1 MRFHRN
7 ATRRLAG
14 RRELVLAIG
23 CSHARPRPNAQRAI
37 PISGDFDD
45 RKSGMVS
52 TASFAVLV
60 AMKSPQDIAENSMA
74 EPFRLGEAD
83 RVLLWRAEALDKA
96 GYDDEAVLQ
105 LALGRDVDLHQA
117 VDLLSRGCPSETALR
132 ILL

>member
-1 MRFHRN
+1 MQFHRN
-7 ATRRLAG
+7 AKRRLAG
-14 RRELVLAIG
+14 QRELVLAIG
-23 CSHARPRPNAQRAI
+23 CGHAHPGSYAQRTI
-37 PISGDFDD
+37 PISGDFGD

-52 TASFAVLV
+52 MACFVVLV
-60 AMKSPQDIAENSMA
+60 AMNIPQDIAENPMT
-74 EPFRLGEAD
+74 ETFRLGEAD